1 MLLIEQSHCY
11 LNFYKYKQAKRCIKR
26 ALELLELNIKLTGRL
41 GKMTKYQTFDV
52 AQLVLD
58 VSNREVQIIPKPE
71 APPVE
76 EEKKEG
82 EEPEFKQHVDLEEES
97 ILYEQ
102 PKITKDESA
111 IPVIKQN
118 GLHIEDQIVLQAYV
132 NYIHKSSPKDEIKN
146 ELLRPYIRGV
156 LEKSNNWL
164 VYSQGL
170 LLRSRNDIDKTKLKE
185 RSVL

>member
-11 LNFYKYKQAKRCIKR
+11 LNFYKYKQAKKCIKR
-26 ALELLELNIKLTGRL
+26 ALELLELNITLTGRL

-58 VSNREVQIIPKPE
+58 VSNREVQIIPQPAK
-71 APPVE
+71 VE
-76 EEKKEG
+76 EVKAGDEG
-82 EEPEFKQHVDLEEES
+82 EPQFQQNVQLEEES

-102 PKITKDESA
+102 PKITEDETS
-111 IPVIKQN
+111 IPVIKQT

-146 ELLRPYIRGV
+146 ELLRPYIRAA